1 MNPINF
7 IVEKIYNIDSS
18 TLKKYSYIYIFV
30 IFLIVGIIQFLFIL
44 SSNSIYKDG
53 TKLLEKRSKITKI
66 IGRKVEIE
74 EIKNNF
80 DNLIK
85 NNLNFRLKDYL
96 NSIITNNNLS
106 ANFAGGESISEQV
119 IKTGYTEVSMSFEML
134 NLTTLQAVN
143 FIKLIEDSPIVFIKE
158 IDLQKLENKVIK
170 LFIVIATIKIT
181 T

>member
-18 TLKKYSYIYIFV
+18 TFKKYSYIYIFF
-30 IFLIVGIIQFLFIL
+30 ILIVVGLIQFLFIL
-44 SSNSIYKDG
+44 NSNSIYKEG
-53 TKLLEKRSKITKI
+53 IKLLEKRSKITKI
-66 IGRKVEIE
+66 ISRKIEIE
-74 EIKNNF
+74 DVKNKF

-96 NSIITNNNLS
+96 NSIIINNNLS
-106 ANFAGGESISEQV
+106 ANFAGGESISEQI
-119 IKTGYTEVSMSFEML
+119 IKTGYTEVSMSFEMI

-143 FIKLIEDSPIVFIKE
+143 FIKLIEDSPIIFIKE